1 MASYVSS
8 NSIYSSNF
16 STIHKGDSGKKPGGP
31 IKLDVDLTAVE
42 NKFGGTK
49 VKIETHASSHGGS
62 NAFSLETRSEVK
74 PGPDQLALKL
84 GIGDWARE
92 PGDRDAFD
100 FLICISGA
108 KSSKAPLEHIKN
120 PKDIDVKVDLHL
132 KGGLD
137 VDVKPAS
144 VAGLK
149 LVKCKDADGKDA
161 WGYLGQVSDARKLK
175 LVLKSAKTG
184 EKVANLSVDLS
195 HDKDKPDFELPPIW
209 PFVGDIF
216 G

>member
-1 MASYVSS
+1 MAIYSNSTSTNYVSS
-8 NSIYSSNF
+8 TPANGL
-16 STIHKGDSGKKPGGP
+16 KGGFGRKNDK
-31 IKLDVDLTAVE
+31 INIDVDLTAVGS
-42 NKFGGTK
+42 KFGGTK
-49 VKIETHASSHGGS
+49 VKMATHASSHGGS
-62 NAFSLETRSEVK
+62 NSFSLETSSKEK
-74 PGPDQLALKL
+74 PGIDELALKL
-84 GIGDWARE
+84 GIGDWARDK
-92 PGDRDAFD
+92 GDRDAFD

-108 KSSKAPLEHIKN
+108 KNGKAPLGHIKN
-120 PKDIDVKVDLHL
+120 PKDIDVKLDLNL
-132 KGGLD
+132 KGGLK
-137 VDVKPAS
+137 VDVKEAS

-195 HDKDKPDFELPPIW
+195 HDKDKPHIDLPPI
-209 PFVGDIF
+209 FGGDIF